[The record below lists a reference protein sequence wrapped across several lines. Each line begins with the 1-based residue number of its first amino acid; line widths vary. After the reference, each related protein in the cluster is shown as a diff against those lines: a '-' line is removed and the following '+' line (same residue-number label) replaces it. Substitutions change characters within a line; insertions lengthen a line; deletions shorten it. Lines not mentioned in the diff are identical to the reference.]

1 MHISQLAL
9 TSPPRK
15 AVEKIQ
21 HCPPPAHM
29 LAKCSKV
36 KLPECPTPKCSDE
49 SPRRMPYLQF
59 RGADT
64 DGSPPTL
71 SVKCLV
77 KHNPDLLPHPQN
89 LDKSVK
95 ISCRNYG
102 EFKAVDCPKQMFNRY
117 MNVDFNTKNLLPI
130 PTTSTEYTP
139 LREVKKG
146 VCERQTLLRPPSIRN
161 FSTGRPLMLKDFPEF
176 IKPANTNHLQPGSSA
191 FRSEK
196 LIERAGMDVDLLHK
210 PLNERSSD
218 GHRLYWF
225 TEEELNKHEL
235 EAQRA
240 EETTQ
245 EKQKRL
251 DAQKSKLQVLVDKQN
266 SEGAKN
272 SDGKPVRAK
281 GPNEEPGRRKLFG
294 GMVDLEEVP
303 YQRSGFHFS
312 ATQLARKS
320 NDRTKGSKSSKNDD
334 KICSGC
340 PGIHGE
346 EAEAAKVKTRCNV
359 LKGGIRGRCKVER
372 PPEPNGRPN
381 RLTMKCKP
389 QRDSPCMRPRS
400 EPVLVGAPSRFFHAD
415 TIGRSR
421 SLEQN
426 GRMSYSNNP
435 NDMLDRCCEQLE
447 QLEKQIE
454 TLKSDLKTNR
464 NNKQGKKAESKKA
477 EDMLKLCCDQQEALK
492 KQIEDLK
499 KAKGEN
505 GQKSSRKSQ
514 EHNGDGGGAN
524 KSRSGDDPCSK
535 DGAEQGNCKQIRE
548 KLQKKKF
555 CLQHME
561 KENEKLKKELE
572 SMNNQNSQCE
582 EQTKELK
589 ITEEKLKTLIQAN
602 EKLVAELKDMKQKIA
617 KAGVNKCRKETTS
630 QPPPKKMAD
639 MDPQMK
645 QAFEN
650 CVKKCSEKVFKDRIK
665 KDLQKEKKKCQ
676 DMLKQKKKNLE
687 GSEDK

>member
-1 MHISQLAL
+1 
-9 TSPPRK
+9 
-15 AVEKIQ
+15 
-21 HCPPPAHM
+21 
-29 LAKCSKV
+29 
-36 KLPECPTPKCSDE
+36 
-49 SPRRMPYLQF
+49 
-59 RGADT
+59 
-64 DGSPPTL
+64 
-71 SVKCLV
+71 
-77 KHNPDLLPHPQN
+77 
-89 LDKSVK
+89 
-95 ISCRNYG
+95 
-102 EFKAVDCPKQMFNRY
+102 
-117 MNVDFNTKNLLPI
+117 
-130 PTTSTEYTP
+130 
-139 LREVKKG
+139 
-146 VCERQTLLRPPSIRN
+146 
-161 FSTGRPLMLKDFPEF
+161 
-176 IKPANTNHLQPGSSA
+176 
-191 FRSEK
+191 
-196 LIERAGMDVDLLHK
+196 
-210 PLNERSSD
+210 
-218 GHRLYWF
+218 
-225 TEEELNKHEL
+225 
-235 EAQRA
+235 
-240 EETTQ
+240 
-245 EKQKRL
+245 
-251 DAQKSKLQVLVDKQN
+251 
-266 SEGAKN
+266 
-272 SDGKPVRAK
+272 
-281 GPNEEPGRRKLFG
+281 
-294 GMVDLEEVP
+294 
-303 YQRSGFHFS
+303 
-312 ATQLARKS
+312 
-320 NDRTKGSKSSKNDD
+320 
-334 KICSGC
+334 
-340 PGIHGE
+340 
-346 EAEAAKVKTRCNV
+346 
-359 LKGGIRGRCKVER
+359 
-372 PPEPNGRPN
+372 
-381 RLTMKCKP
+381 
-389 QRDSPCMRPRS
+389 
-400 EPVLVGAPSRFFHAD
+400 
-415 TIGRSR
+415 
-421 SLEQN
+421 
-426 GRMSYSNNP
+426 MSYSNNP

-687 GSEDK
+687 GSEDKVGKIINAACDKLHNMANKAKTKKNNKKC